1 MESTINIEGIDKI
14 HLLQCLWENTSP
26 IGLGKLNPN
35 INFNHAD
42 ARDIIDH
49 PIDYFNGRP
58 IKSNL
63 SGNTALTRL
72 YNRDSKTT
80 FEDVVKNIRVKMDL
94 GNGSKKNL
102 QEHSEALDSVFPK
115 VSKQYDWV
123 SHLKDFLGS
132 K

>member
-26 IGLGKLNPN
+26 KGLGKLNPN

-58 IKSNL
+58 IKSDL

-102 QEHSEALDSVFPK
+102 QENSEALDNVFPK